1 MRGKDFQNLKEQE
14 RQDPSVENLALEG
27 HLQEKAEQP
36 HRVTGIYIFFC
47 FIYLF
52 FYFVLFCLVCLLV
65 IEVLLLVSL
74 F

>member
-36 HRVTGIYIFFC
+36 HRVTGIHFLFC
-47 FIYLF
+47 FVLL
-52 FYFVLFCLVCLLV
+52 YFILFCV
-65 IEVLLLVSL
+65 ILFSL
-74 F
+74 FIGY

>member
-36 HRVTGIYIFFC
+36 HRVTGIHFLFC
-47 FIYLF
+47 FVI
-52 FYFVLFCLVCLLV
+52 FYFILCYFV
-65 IEVLLLVSL
+65 
-74 F
+74 